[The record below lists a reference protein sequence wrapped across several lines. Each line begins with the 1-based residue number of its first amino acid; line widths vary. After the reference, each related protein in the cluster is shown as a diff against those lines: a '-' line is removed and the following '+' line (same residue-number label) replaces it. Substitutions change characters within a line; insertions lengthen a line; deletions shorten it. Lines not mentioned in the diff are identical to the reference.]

1 MKKSVLSVLCILGA
15 SLGAQNLKVSPKAY
29 HIPST
34 KHFNAVTFQVE
45 NSCYVR
51 LQDFEKNTAVRFYS
65 SVSGGK
71 RIASKITN
79 EFGNLATRFEDTNM
93 PAFLLS
99 KKQISEDSTQIF
111 SLHFDEKEFIVKDLL
126 FHQNASSIQLNFSS
140 ISSEKDF
147 VTCKVHFVDAL
158 GNRNLLGSYDLSD
171 DWANYAL
178 ELPIEKQHQ
187 QIQMSI
193 YTNKDLR
200 YRTVLEDENQKKNF
214 EIYPT
219 LSTSSVHLDVYST
232 PKNTS
237 YYITSIKGETV
248 LKGSI
253 NNWYNTLDVSN
264 LPNGN
269 YIVSVDFNGVR
280 SRGKKF
286 IKL

>member
-1 MKKSVLSVLCILGA
+1 
-15 SLGAQNLKVSPKAY
+15 
-29 HIPST
+29 
-34 KHFNAVTFQVE
+34 
-45 NSCYVR
+45 
-51 LQDFEKNTAVRFYS
+51 
-65 SVSGGK
+65 
-71 RIASKITN
+71 
-79 EFGNLATRFEDTNM
+79 M

-99 KKQISEDSTQIF
+99 KKQISEDSPQIF
-111 SLHFDEKEFIVKDLL
+111 SLHFDEKEFIVKNVQ
-126 FHQNASSIQLNFSS
+126 FHQNASSIQLKFSS
-140 ISSEKDF
+140 ISSEKDL
-147 VTCKVHFVDAL
+147 VTCKVHFVDAQ
-158 GNRNLLGSYDLSD
+158 GNRNLIESYDLSD

-193 YTNKDLR
+193 YTNEDLR
-200 YRTVLEDENQKKNF
+200 YRTVLEDENQKTNF

-219 LSTSSVHLDVYST
+219 LTNSTVHIDVYST

-237 YYITSIKGETV
+237 YYMTSIKGETV

-253 NNWYNTLDVSN
+253 NDWYNTLDVSN